1 MMLPAPARFD
11 YDAVPA
17 VTAKA
22 LRAQASRI
30 RKTVSGATKAIIEIG
45 CDLIAVKQSLVE
57 RGHFRDWVE
66 AECGLKLRTA
76 ENYMR
81 AAQFAE
87 GRNATVALLNPG
99 IVYRLAA
106 KSALAEIV
114 QSVLDRAANGEV
126 VSDGSV
132 IAAFDEAR
140 FQKQEAE
147 RLQKQANRRVDSKKT
162 LARREAGSRRY
173 DEGQR
178 KENERR
184 RQTALLIIDGLGQE
198 RSTFLIDS
206 LPHHEDWRILEILRR
221 EVDKRREV
229 AA

>member
-147 RLQKQANRRVDSKKT
+147 RLQKQANRRVDSKD
-162 LARREAGSRRY
+162 ASPSRGW
-173 DEGQR
+173 EPTI
-178 KENERR
+178 RR
-184 RQTALLIIDGLGQE
+184 RATE
-198 RSTFLIDS
+198 RKRTPPANGIVDHRWAWSRTLDF
-206 LPHHEDWRILEILRR
+206 PHR
-221 EVDKRREV
+221 
-229 AA
+229 